1 MNDGNQAA
9 NFLYLLLMLVLV
21 GSALVARRLPIKQS
35 LKLALIWALIFA
47 LLFGAIALRHDF
59 AALWRRIAGE
69 ATGTVQTGQTLRI
82 KQAEDGHFWISG
94 TLNGE
99 KVRFLIDSGASTTSL
114 GKATA
119 ARAGIQSDGGFPVM
133 IQTANG
139 VVGAERGIVKR
150 LVVGPVVRDDMP
162 VHFADAFGDTNV
174 LGMDFLSSLTAWG
187 VEGDW
192 LVLTD

>member
-21 GSALVARRLPIKQS
+21 GSALVARRLPIRQS
-35 LKLALIWALIFA
+35 LKLALIWVLLFA

-59 AALWRRIAGE
+59 AALGRRILGE
-69 ATGTVQTGQTLRI
+69 AQGTVQTGQTLRI
-82 KQAEDGHFWISG
+82 KQAEDGHFWVDA

-99 KVRFLIDSGASTTSL
+99 KVRFLVDSGASTTSL
-114 GKATA
+114 GAATA
-119 ARAGIQSDGGFPVM
+119 ARVGIASGGGFPVM

-139 VVGAERGIVKR
+139 VVGAERGIAKR
-150 LVVGPVVRDDMP
+150 LVVGPVVREDLP

-174 LGMDFLSSLTAWG
+174 LGMNFLSSLTAWG